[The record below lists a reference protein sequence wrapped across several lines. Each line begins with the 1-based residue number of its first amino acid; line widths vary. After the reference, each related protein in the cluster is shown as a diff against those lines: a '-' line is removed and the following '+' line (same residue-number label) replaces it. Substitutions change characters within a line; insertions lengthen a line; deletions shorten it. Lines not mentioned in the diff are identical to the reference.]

1 MDKGFSHLVEIK
13 DLKLKLLNQ
22 VCGMLSSSLVS
33 LSSSWWATLTRVLCG
48 V

>member
-22 VCGMLSSSLVS
+22 VCGMLSSSLVVVVF
-33 LSSSWWATLTRVLCG
+33 LVGEFDR
-48 V
+48 